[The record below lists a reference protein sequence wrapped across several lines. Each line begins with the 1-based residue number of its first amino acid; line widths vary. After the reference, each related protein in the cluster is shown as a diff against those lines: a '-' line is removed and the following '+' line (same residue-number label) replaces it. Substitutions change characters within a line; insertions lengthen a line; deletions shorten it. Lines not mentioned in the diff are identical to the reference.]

1 MSTAAAVEFFI
12 LFVFCFLFCLFVA
25 DLSLSLLSE

>member
-1 MSTAAAVEFFI
+1 MSTAGSVEFF
-12 LFVFCFLFCLFVA
+12 LFSLVFVCLFVA